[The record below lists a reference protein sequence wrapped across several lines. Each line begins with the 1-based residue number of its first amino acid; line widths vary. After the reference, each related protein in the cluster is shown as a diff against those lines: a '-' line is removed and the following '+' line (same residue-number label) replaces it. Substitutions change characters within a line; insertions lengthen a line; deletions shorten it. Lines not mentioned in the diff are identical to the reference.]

1 MDCKYNF
8 IYESQKATAEF
19 FIFVSMIDND
29 FSLKLIKWYFKN
41 KRNLP
46 WRETKSPYKIWISE
60 IILQQT
66 KVEQGLPYYL
76 KFIKKFPN
84 VHDLAKADENIVLK
98 LWQGLGYYSR
108 ARNLHYSAKYISN
121 HLNGEFP
128 KTYVGLIKLKGVGKY
143 TASAIASFAFNEK
156 KAVLDG
162 NVFRVLSRYF
172 GIEDP
177 IDTTS
182 GSKVFENIAFIN
194 LPKRNIDTYNQ
205 SVMEFG
211 ALQCKPVKPKCKSC
225 PLNSKCFA
233 FNNNKILSLPLKSK
247 KIIKKE
253 RFFNFLVIKTK
264 KFIFLEKRIKN
275 DIWKNMYQFP
285 LFEEPVES
293 FSPPRELIKNSIL
306 SRKTR
311 VTHLLTHQKLNVVFW
326 EFEMKNLFLNKKYEK
341 IEIKN
346 LNEYAVPKIVEN
358 YINQNLSNHRL

>member
-29 FSLKLIKWYFKN
+29 FSLKLIKWYGKN

-46 WRETKSPYKIWISE
+46 WRKTKNPYKIWISE

-66 KVEQGLPYYL
+66 KVDQGLPYYL
-76 KFIKKFPN
+76 RFIKKFPN
-84 VHDLAKADENIVLK
+84 VHDLAKANENLVLK

-108 ARNLHYSAKYISN
+108 ARNLHYSSKFISN
-121 HLNGEFP
+121 SLNGEFP
-128 KTYVGLIKLKGVGKY
+128 KTYDKLIELKGVGKY

-177 IDTTS
+177 IDTTA
-182 GSKVFENIAFIN
+182 GSKIFEKIALLN
-194 LPKRNIDTYNQ
+194 LPKKNVDTYNQ

-211 ALQCKPVKPKCKSC
+211 ALQCKPARPKCKSC
-225 PLNSKCFA
+225 PLNNKCWA
-233 FNNNKILSLPLKSK
+233 LNNNKIFSLPIKSK
-247 KIIKKE
+247 KIVKKE
-253 RFFNFLVIKTK
+253 RFFNFIVLKSE

-285 LFEEPVES
+285 LFEEPIET
-293 FSPPRELIKNSIL
+293 FSPPKDLIKTSIL
-306 SRKTR
+306 SRKTE
-311 VTHLLTHQKLNVVFW
+311 VTHLLTHQKLNIVFW
-326 EFEMKNLFLNKKYEK
+326 EFNIKKLFENKKYEK
-341 IEIKN
+341 IEMKK
-346 LNEYAVPKIVEN
+346 LKEYAVPKIIEN
-358 YINQNLSNHRL
+358 YLNQNISIHRL

>member
-8 IYESQKATAEF
+8 IYESHKATAEF
-19 FIFVSMIDND
+19 FIFASMIDYD
-29 FSLKLIKWYFKN
+29 FSLKLIKWYSEN
-41 KRNLP
+41 KRDLP

-66 KVEQGLPYYL
+66 KVDQGLPYYL
-76 KFIKKFPN
+76 KFVKKFPN
-84 VHDLAKADENIVLK
+84 VHDLAKANENIVLK

-108 ARNLHYSAKYISN
+108 ARNLHYSSKYISES
-121 HLNGEFP
+121 LNGEFP
-128 KTYVGLIKLKGVGKY
+128 KNYVELIKLKGVGKY

-177 IDTTS
+177 IDTTR
-182 GSKVFENIAFIN
+182 GVKIFENIAFEN
-194 LPKRNIDTYNQ
+194 LPKKNINTYNQ

-211 ALQCKPVKPKCKSC
+211 ALQCRPINPLCNSC
-225 PLNSKCFA
+225 PLTSNCWA
-233 FNNNKILSLPLKSK
+233 LNNNKTVSLPIKSK

-253 RFFNFLVIKTK
+253 RFFNFLVLKSE

-285 LFEEPVES
+285 LFEEPIES
-293 FSPPRELIKNSIL
+293 FSPPEELIKGSIL
-306 SRKTR
+306 SRKIE

-326 EFEMKNLFLNKKYEK
+326 EYEKKKLFLNKKYEK

-346 LNEYAVPKIVEN
+346 LNKYAVPKIVEN

>member
-1 MDCKYNF
+1 MVD
-8 IYESQKATAEF
+8 
-19 FIFVSMIDND
+19 DD
-29 FSLKLIKWYFKN
+29 FSLKLIKWYKLN

-46 WRETKSPYKIWISE
+46 WRESKDPFKIWISE

-66 KVEQGLPYYL
+66 KVDQGLPYYL

-84 VHDLAKADENIVLK
+84 VHDLAKANENIVLK

-108 ARNLHYSAKYISN
+108 ARNLHYSAKYISK
-121 HLNGEFP
+121 HLNGQFP
-128 KTYVGLIKLKGVGKY
+128 KNYNELIKLKGVGKY

-172 GIEDP
+172 GVEEP

-182 GSKVFENIAFIN
+182 GNKIFENIAYRN
-194 LPKRNIDTYNQ
+194 LPRKNADTYNQ
-205 SVMEFG
+205 SIMEFG
-211 ALQCKPVKPKCKSC
+211 ALQCKPLKPKCNSC
-225 PLNSKCFA
+225 PFESKCFA
-233 FNNNKILSLPLKSK
+233 FNNNKILSLPIKSK

-253 RFFNFLVIKTK
+253 RFFNFIVLRNE

-285 LFEEPVES
+285 LFEEPIES
-293 FSPPRELIKNSIL
+293 FYPPKELIKTSIL
-306 SRKTR
+306 SKKTEL
-311 VTHLLTHQKLNVVFW
+311 THLLTHQKLYVVFW
-326 EFEMKNLFLNKKYEK
+326 DFEIKKLFQNKKYEK
-341 IEIKN
+341 IEIKK

-358 YINQNLSNHRL
+358 YINQNIGIHRL